1 MPCSRLLVLHV
12 SRSGAGSILIFVE
25 NTFAVKKLL
34 LPSYYMN
41 CKEESR
47 TDIHFGVLAG
57 LSDNSVI
64 HVYKQRKRM
73 NLKNGGPLIAYQS
86 SISHSEE
93 SRKQKHS

>member
-1 MPCSRLLVLHV
+1 MLLVLHV
-12 SRSGAGSILIFVE
+12 SRSGAGSILIFAE

-34 LPSYYMN
+34 LPSYYTN
-41 CKEESR
+41 CREESR
-47 TDIHFGVLAG
+47 SDIHIGVLAG

-73 NLKNGGPLIAYQS
+73 NLKNDSPLITYQS

-93 SRKQKHS
+93 SRKQKYS